1 MMEEVPLTRSW
12 PGAHGDGAAWVWM
25 ERPLHPGVRL
35 SCGSAPGGKSVGKRA
50 SHARGNTTPSPLCT
64 SVGSP
69 VTVGWRMTPPLTG

>member
-35 SCGSAPGGKSVGKRA
+35 SCGSAPGGKSVG
-50 SHARGNTTPSPLCT
+50 SGVRGSVTHEETPLPRL
-64 SVGSP
+64 SVPQLG
-69 VTVGWRMTPPLTG
+69 LL